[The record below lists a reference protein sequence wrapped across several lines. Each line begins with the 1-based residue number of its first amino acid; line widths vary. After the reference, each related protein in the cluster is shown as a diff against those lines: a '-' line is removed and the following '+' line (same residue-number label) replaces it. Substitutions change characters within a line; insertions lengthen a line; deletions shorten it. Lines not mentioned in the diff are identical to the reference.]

1 MVIICMVILGKNKD
15 ILNRMDI
22 QNFQIAKISKK
33 KIINDELCI
42 IDFKL
47 DNWDGHIPGQYSEI
61 CLTSEDGYEAIRP
74 YSIASEPNK
83 KTLSFLLEKIPNGE
97 VSTFFY
103 DFALVGDLVK
113 ISKPIGQRF
122 ILKDHSYTIMI
133 ASGSG
138 IAPFLSMSKF
148 LLNNNKTF
156 SLFHWS
162 KYFSGLVDYDYFSKK
177 KNEAN
182 YFPFV
187 TREKQKKWTAGNS
200 RISAENF
207 INFNK
212 NKKYEIYICG
222 SDSFV
227 EKASEIIDDSNLN
240 FKLYTE
246 RFGS

>member
-1 MVIICMVILGKNKD
+1 MVIICMVILGKNND
-15 ILNRMDI
+15 ILSKMNI
-22 QNFQIAKISKK
+22 QNFEIAKISKK

-42 IDFKL
+42 IDFEI
-47 DNWDGHIPGQYSEI
+47 DNWEGHIPGQYSEI
-61 CLTSEDGYEAIRP
+61 CLTSEDGYEAIKP

-83 KTLSFLLEKIPNGE
+83 NTLSFLLEKIPNGE

-122 ILKDHSYTIMI
+122 ILKNNLYPIMI

-138 IAPFLSMSKF
+138 IAPFISMSKF
-148 LLNNNKTF
+148 LINNKKPFT
-156 SLFHWS
+156 LFHWS
-162 KYFSGLVDYDYFSKK
+162 KYFNGLVDYDYFSKK
-177 KNEAN
+177 HNQAN
-182 YFPFV
+182 YLPFV
-187 TREKQKKWTAGNS
+187 TREKQNKWIAGSS

-207 INFNK
+207 KDIKK

-227 EKASEIIDDSNLN
+227 ENATKVINKSNLN
-240 FKLYTE
+240 FELFTE